1 MARRK
6 SVGPSESEPYAL
18 DWGDYADGVLR
29 AFIMFY
35 PDSEGFDFIA
45 EDVMKLDHGGLVEK
59 CEHIQRDCPKLID
72 KPWAVEALQMLGDD
86 EVPDEFKAL
95 KWSAE
100 DTVAL
105 QTLAQSQ
112 EKIRGRRQRAR
123 TKSPEGRAR
132 RSRRSSSGRQEN
144 EDEDDENVPLSRRL
158 GVPKAKA
165 QQQPQG
171 EAKSPERSPSP
182 VQRGVPEQRRSPR
195 EAKKSRKRSAS
206 SSPEDTKGA
215 QKASGGQR
223 EMERLRRRQ
232 RELQAMVKGLQEPKR
247 GRSKGRGRRHRSSS
261 SSSSSSESSSSSSR
275 RGSSSESSSSGSEP
289 KKKKSKKLKKETKKE
304 RQRRL
309 RSRRGRKKERRVA
322 SDSKFRERASA
333 SMRYQWHLLANEVRG
348 TKVEDATNIT
358 ELFAAWSDMANVQS
372 EHDESAKASVYAP
385 SGLPRRL
392 ADARRQLQE
401 DFKLACRMFPEGPAQ
416 EALVLSAERMLLN
429 FMVQQSRSEVLVRKM
444 DLFKM
449 GTKAMEKVRDFASK
463 QVYKGVKEASR
474 TDGWRYQ
481 DGKGKD
487 NWWGSKGGTGGGK
500 GGKGGEVDHSHIKCY
515 NCQQFGHYSDQCPL
529 RPLLSQEPWGNAA
542 PSVAV
547 EEPNKTK

>member
-1 MARRK
+1 M
-6 SVGPSESEPYAL
+6 GPSESEPYAL

-29 AFIMFY
+29 AFIMFF

-45 EDVMKLDHGGLVEK
+45 EDVMKLDHSGLVGQ
-59 CEHIQRDCPKLID
+59 CEHIQRNCPMLID
-72 KPWAVEALQMLGDD
+72 KPWAVEVLRMLGVD
-86 EVPDEFKAL
+86 EVPGEFKAL

-112 EKIRGRRQRAR
+112 EKIRSRRQRAK
-123 TKSPEGRAR
+123 TKSPDGRAR
-132 RSRRSSSGRQEN
+132 RSRRSSSGRRGH
-144 EDEDDENVPLSRRL
+144 EDEDDEDEPLSRRL
-158 GVPKAKA
+158 GEQKKEA
-165 QQQPQG
+165 QQRPRG
-171 EAKSPERSPSP
+171 DAESPERSPSP
-182 VQRGVPEQRRSPR
+182 VQQGVPEQRRSPR
-195 EAKKSRKRSAS
+195 KAKASRKRSAS
-206 SSPEDTKGA
+206 SSPEDAKGER
-215 QKASGGQR
+215 KPDGGRR
-223 EMERLRRRQ
+223 ELEQLRRGQ

-247 GRSKGRGRRHRSSS
+247 GRSKRRGRRHRPSSS
-261 SSSSSSESSSSSSR
+261 SSSSSDSSSSSSR
-275 RGSSSESSSSGSEP
+275 HGSSSSESSSDSEP
-289 KKKKSKKLKKETKKE
+289 KKKKSKKLKKETKSE
-304 RQRRL
+304 QQRRL
-309 RSRRGRKKERRVA
+309 RSRRSRKEKRRG
-322 SDSKFRERASA
+322 SSGSKFRERASA

-401 DFKLACRMFPEGPAQ
+401 DFKLTCRMFPEGPAQ

-474 TDGWRYQ
+474 IDGWRYQ
-481 DGKGKD
+481 EGKGKD
-487 NWWGSKGGTGGGK
+487 NWWGSKGGKGGGK
-500 GGKGGEVDHSHIKCY
+500 GGKSGEVDNSHIKCY

-529 RPLLSQEPWGNAA
+529 RGGGSQEPWGNAVL
-542 PSVAV
+542 PVAA
-547 EEPNKTK
+547 EEPNKAK